1 MNARR
6 TIVSYLIILLILY
19 LLQFVLPPYPHSLMT
34 RIMVF
39 AIYAS
44 AYNLLLGF
52 LGMISLGHS
61 MYFGAG
67 LYVTGLLIINKLV
80 DPFSAIIIGVF
91 SATLLGVATA
101 PILLRTRGPMFII
114 LTLMTSLAFYYAVIL
129 FNNVTGGEQGLVLP
143 LERLTLP
150 AGKFLIDLTSP
161 VARYNAALL
170 GLIIAMSTSL
180 TIYLKK
186 YSTLLLAIKENED
199 RTELLGYDVYR
210 HKLTVFLLS
219 STLSG
224 LSGSLYSIT
233 ARYIGASLVS
243 VNYSIMPLLWALLG
257 GQGTVLGPL
266 VGTAFLTV
274 IIDIASSYTSSYLII
289 VGISLIALVLTAPEG
304 LLGRIKT
311 RWLRV

>member
-1 MNARR
+1 
-6 TIVSYLIILLILY
+6 
-19 LLQFVLPPYPHSLMT
+19 
-34 RIMVF
+34 
-39 AIYAS
+39 
-44 AYNLLLGF
+44 
-52 LGMISLGHS
+52 
-61 MYFGAG
+61 
-67 LYVTGLLIINKLV
+67 
-80 DPFSAIIIGVF
+80 
-91 SATLLGVATA
+91 
-101 PILLRTRGPMFII
+101 MFII